1 MLKVR
6 SIHTY
11 YGAVHVLKA
20 ASIHVGPGEVVAVIG
35 ANGAGKTT
43 LLKSIAG
50 TLFPASGRID
60 FEGTEVAGLFPEHR
74 LGLGLALCPEGR
86 RLFGGLSV
94 EKNLLLGA
102 FHRKDKDGVRQ
113 DLETLRQRFPI
124 LDSFWNRPARNLSG
138 GEQQMVA
145 LARALMS
152 RPRLLL
158 LDEPSLGLSPL
169 LAKDILKT
177 IRDLNREDN
186 LSVLLVEQNARAA
199 LRIAHRGYVLETGRI
214 ILEGSGSELLAHE
227 EVQRAYLGKAYKEIW
242 ER

>member
-1 MLKVR
+1 MLKIENLHVQVGGR
-6 SIHTY
+6 D
-11 YGAVHVLKA
+11 VLKGIDL
-20 ASIHVGPGEVVAVIG
+20 SIENGETFILFGP
-35 ANGAGKTT
+35 NGSGKTT

-50 TLFPASGRID
+50 TVLNASGRIAFRD
-60 FEGTEVAGLFPEHR
+60 QEVAGAVPEHR

-102 FHRKDKDGVRQ
+102 YQRRDKTAIRQ
-113 DLETLRQRFPI
+113 DLDTLRRRFPI
-124 LDSFWNRPARNLSG
+124 LDSLWHRPARTLSG
-138 GEQQMVA
+138 GEQQMAA

-177 IRDLNREDN
+177 IRDLNREDG

-199 LRIAHRGYVLETGRI
+199 LRVAHRGYVLETGRV

>member
-20 ASIHVGPGEVVAVIG
+20 ASLHVAPGEIVAVIG

-50 TLFPASGRID
+50 TVLNASGRIVFLD
-60 FEGTEVAGLFPEHR
+60 QEVAGAVPEHR

-102 FHRKDKDGVRQ
+102 YQRRDKAAIRQ
-113 DLETLRQRFPI
+113 DLDTLRQRFPI
-124 LDSFWNRPARNLSG
+124 LDSLWHRPARTLSG
-138 GEQQMVA
+138 GEQQMAA
-145 LARALMS
+145 LARSLMS

-177 IRDLNREDN
+177 IRDLNREDG

-199 LRIAHRGYVLETGRI
+199 LRVAHRGYVLETGRV
-214 ILEGSGSELLAHE
+214 ILEGSGNELLAHE